1 MPNSYRNTVLL
12 LQMGETS
19 GHKSKLVGITLLVL
33 SLLLTVSVA
42 ALIYM
47 NVTNGQ
53 TKCESSEDHSPVMDV
68 QAELQ
73 IKTGN
78 RQVCK

>member
-1 MPNSYRNTVLL
+1 
-12 LQMGETS
+12 MGETS

-53 TKCESSEDHSPVMDV
+53 TKGESSEDNSPVMDV
-68 QAELQ
+68 KTELEVN
-73 IKTGN
+73 TGGS
-78 RQVCK
+78 QVATFTVSYLL